1 MKRTLIAVALVAM
14 VALAGCSALIGSD
27 ADTDQPGATVTD
39 DGVALEDD
47 SAGAT
52 DVNQTLRLTV
62 DETTNGSEWT
72 AIGAT
77 YPRENFTVDSAQHE
91 EIILGVDTDADG
103 ESEREFNESHVSG
116 VNNNAY
122 SFDATLDTD
131 YTLSEG
137 DVVVVGYPAVD
148 NPDEPGE
155 YEVDVRV
162 NDAQNA
168 TATVTIE

>member
-1 MKRTLIAVALVAM
+1 MRRTLIAVGLVAT
-14 VALAGCSALIGSD
+14 VALAGCSALTGGD
-27 ADTDQPGATVTD
+27 AGTDGPGATVSD
-39 DGVALEDD
+39 DRVAVEND

-52 DVNQTLRLTV
+52 GVNQTLRLTV

-91 EIILGVDTDADG
+91 EIRLGVDTDGDG
-103 ESEREFNESHVSG
+103 ELDREFDEGSVSG

-122 SFDATLDTD
+122 SFDVTLDTD

-162 NDAQNA
+162 NDRQNA
-168 TATVTIE
+168 TGTVTIE

>member
-1 MKRTLIAVALVAM
+1 MKRTLIAVGLATL
-14 VALAGCSALIGSD
+14 VALAGCSALTGGSGD
-27 ADTDQPGATVTD
+27 GDPTTVT
-39 DGVALEDD
+39 GEQVALEDD

-77 YPRENFTVDSAQHE
+77 YPRENFTVDSAQHG
-91 EIILGVDTDADG
+91 EIVLGVDTDDDG
-103 ESEREFNESHVSG
+103 ELEREFDEGSVSG

-122 SFDATLDTD
+122 SFDVTLDTD

-148 NPDEPGE
+148 NPDEPGD

-162 NDAQNA
+162 NDEQNA
-168 TATVTIE
+168 AATVTIE